1 MAETALAVPFDSDEI
16 VEIACEE
23 FKKRLRGLSPLY
35 SGKLYN
41 SFALDFNVGIRLIRA
56 SGEPVATL
64 AWGNKQEGEISADV
78 CDEKESIRE
87 SFASKEPN
95 VERMERDMPVTVEDK
110 KGGLPKKVRVKD
122 MKKK

>member
-1 MAETALAVPFDSDEI
+1 MAETALATPFDSDEI

-56 SGEPVATL
+56 SGEPVSILGGCFWRRAAHPRHL
-64 AWGNKQEGEISADV
+64 RERLHGHWHAERRHAGRLRDHHRKLHAHPHLKRIAGRDQRISLL
-78 CDEKESIRE
+78 R
-87 SFASKEPN
+87 
-95 VERMERDMPVTVEDK
+95 R
-110 KGGLPKKVRVKD
+110 
-122 MKKK
+122 

>member
-1 MAETALAVPFDSDEI
+1 MAETALATPFDSDEI

-64 AWGNKQEGEISADV
+64 AWGNKQEAKSPQTYATRRNPSGNLSPARNPTSSAWSAIS
-78 CDEKESIRE
+78 
-87 SFASKEPN
+87 P
-95 VERMERDMPVTVEDK
+95 
-110 KGGLPKKVRVKD
+110 
-122 MKKK
+122 